1 MIEDIQD
8 WKFDVNEYNR
18 WQRATGAFDVDAFC
32 DGRRSRSV
40 LTRTGDTDHITCN
53 TNPTAFITAS
63 PAMSSK
69 PVAQLSAHSSK
80 LAIAGDL

>member
-1 MIEDIQD
+1 VSWGVNDQGEDEMRIQML
-8 WKFDVNEYNR
+8 KKV
-18 WQRATGAFDVDAFC
+18 G

-40 LTRTGDTDHITCN
+40 LTRTGDADHITCN